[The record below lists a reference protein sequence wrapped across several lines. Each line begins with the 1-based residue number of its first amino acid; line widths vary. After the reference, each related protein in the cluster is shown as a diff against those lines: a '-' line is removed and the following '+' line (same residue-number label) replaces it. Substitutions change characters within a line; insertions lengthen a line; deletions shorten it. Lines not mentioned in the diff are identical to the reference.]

1 MNTGATATPSYG
13 FFEEKQ
19 TIGASTYQ
27 RISMRVKLSANAKAY
42 IYLIDTSD
50 LSEYG
55 KTISLN
61 LPSVTYWYDDDGNI
75 TDGDPSKDESKVLFY
90 LQENGL
96 YKSADKAD
104 ESYYANLH
112 NYKELNG
119 NLVTA
124 LPGAAICVEGNAEN
138 ADKWVEVSFYVHT
151 GSESKSYRL
160 EVWAGARD
168 NETDGIPAGGYV
180 FFDNYASATTSKYD
194 DLLKLAKEEIRA
206 ELNEGK
212 NAGDEGYVGKNDNLP
227 ADRALYYTFTFFDAE
242 TYLRYDVN
250 EDEDEIGNRYASY
263 KQSGY
268 KEQIVYLSYNDVKGN
283 MTGAPSCSF
292 FLDYSAIDTAV
303 TPDETGDT
311 DTDTNEDET
320 KDPISTGDI
329 LLIVSSGLL
338 AVVLIAVIAM
348 LIARHFWKKHPKK
361 EKKAKPAKDKRVKAK
376 KEQAP
381 AEEKESEPLDADDPY
396 NE

>member
-1 MNTGATATPSYG
+1 MTGV
-13 FFEEKQ
+13 Q
-19 TIGASTYQ
+19 TC
-27 RISMRVKLSANAKAY
+27 
-42 IYLIDTSD
+42 
-50 LSEYG
+50 
-55 KTISLN
+55 
-61 LPSVTYWYDDDGNI
+61 
-75 TDGDPSKDESKVLFY
+75 
-90 LQENGL
+90 
-96 YKSADKAD
+96 
-104 ESYYANLH
+104 
-112 NYKELNG
+112 
-119 NLVTA
+119 A
-124 LPGAAICVEGNAEN
+124 LPI
-138 ADKWVEVSFYVHT
+138 
-151 GSESKSYRL
+151 
-160 EVWAGARD
+160 
-168 NETDGIPAGGYV
+168 
-180 FFDNYASATTSKYD
+180 
-194 DLLKLAKEEIRA
+194 
-206 ELNEGK
+206 
-212 NAGDEGYVGKNDNLP
+212 
-227 ADRALYYTFTFFDAE
+227 YTFTFFDAE